1 MYPVIVCCIAFIVV
15 VFLLLFVVPKF
26 TAIFESTGNELPGI
40 TKFVL
45 SLSKGITD
53 GWVYILIGL
62 IVIYALYRLYKSSP
76 AGRIQLDTF
85 KLKAPIIGKASLRIL
100 AARVS
105 RTLSTLTGSGITL
118 TQSIKIAS
126 KVVANKL
133 AEDRLL
139 DVEDSIKQ
147 GKTLHQAIKTAG
159 IFPSMLM
166 HMTKIGEESGT
177 LDDMLE
183 KAAVY
188 FEEEADDA
196 ITKATSLIQPILL
209 VIVAV
214 MVLFIILS
222 VILPMFSMY
231 QNIK

>member
-1 MYPVIVCCIAFIVV
+1 M
-15 VFLLLFVVPKF
+15 
-26 TAIFESTGNELPGI
+26 TG
-40 TKFVL
+40 
-45 SLSKGITD
+45 
-53 GWVYILIGL
+53 
-62 IVIYALYRLYKSSP
+62 RL
-76 AGRIQLDTF
+76 QLDTI

-100 AARVS
+100 TARLA
-105 RTLSTLTGSGITL
+105 RALATLTSSGINL

-133 AEDRLL
+133 AEDKLL

-147 GKTLHQAIKTAG
+147 GHTLHQAIKAAG
-159 IFPSMLM
+159 LFPSMLM

-183 KAAVY
+183 KAASY
-188 FEEEADDA
+188 FEDEADSSISKVTA
-196 ITKATSLIQPILL
+196 LIQPILL
-209 VIVAV
+209 VLVAV

-231 QNIK
+231 QNIT